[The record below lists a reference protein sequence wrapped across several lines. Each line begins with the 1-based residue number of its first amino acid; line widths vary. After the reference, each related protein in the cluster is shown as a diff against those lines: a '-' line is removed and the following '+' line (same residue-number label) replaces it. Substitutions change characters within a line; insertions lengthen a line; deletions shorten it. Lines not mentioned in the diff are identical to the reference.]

1 MSSAA
6 VATNA
11 CGPISIRKALDLW
24 EIMNTFDVWS
34 LVVYLQQLAEITF
47 KCEKLKAD
55 SGGGTVVPVGQVA
68 ELCSV
73 IDNIRT
79 MCSKNHLHTA
89 VDGIQIVVMSMG
101 NVHTDPPD
109 ASMVLGYLAR
119 VNDIVITDL
128 RLFSFVGVP
137 SQQVKYF
144 EQDQLFGAS
153 VFHKFPNAQAELRDA
168 GNSLA
173 LDLYDAAVFHL
184 LRVSEHGLRAL
195 ARKLAVKLKDKGK
208 PQPLEYADW
217 NKVITDCK
225 NRIESAKKTSAG
237 PRKQHRL
244 QLYAEAADHC
254 EYMKDLWRNDSAHT
268 RKRYVK
274 HEALAAFD
282 RVQAFI
288 TFLADK
294 ALSN

>member
-6 VATNA
+6 VATIV
-11 CGPISIRKALDLW
+11 CELISIRKALDLW

-34 LVVYLQQLAEITF
+34 LAVHVQRLAEIVF
-47 KCEKLKAD
+47 KCERLKSE
-55 SGGGTVVPVGQVA
+55 SGGGTILPVGQVA

-73 IDNIRT
+73 IDNLRT

-89 VDGIQIVVMSMG
+89 VDGIQRVVLSMG

-119 VNDIVITDL
+119 INDTVIADV

-153 VFHKFPNAQAELRDA
+153 VFHKFPSAQMELKDA

-173 LDLYDAAVFHL
+173 LD
-184 LRVSEHGLRAL
+184 
-195 ARKLAVKLKDKGK
+195 
-208 PQPLEYADW
+208 
-217 NKVITDCK
+217 
-225 NRIESAKKTSAG
+225 
-237 PRKQHRL
+237 
-244 QLYAEAADHC
+244 
-254 EYMKDLWRNDSAHT
+254 
-268 RKRYVK
+268 
-274 HEALAAFD
+274 
-282 RVQAFI
+282 
-288 TFLADK
+288 
-294 ALSN
+294 